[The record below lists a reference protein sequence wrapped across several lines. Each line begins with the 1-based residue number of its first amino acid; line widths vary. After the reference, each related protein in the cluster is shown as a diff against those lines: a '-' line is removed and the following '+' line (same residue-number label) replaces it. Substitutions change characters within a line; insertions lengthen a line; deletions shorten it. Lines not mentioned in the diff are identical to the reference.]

1 MLNDKSKMTK
11 QSHHNSQIANTEVG
25 AFSGL
30 SELRVLRLDDNLV
43 DDINGLVSHLGKLQ
57 WLNVSSNR

>member
-1 MLNDKSKMTK
+1 MAK
-11 QSHHNSQIANTEVG
+11 QSNHNIQIANTEVG